1 MKGISMALL
10 MGAFAAAHSAVA
22 QTPTGTLRVRI
33 ECARSGPL
41 YLIVVNEKNFKDTK
55 KGVANALIIIDDKMA
70 EKGECIHE
78 IRDLPHG
85 VYGIKAFLDANGN
98 GKMDTG
104 IFGIPTE
111 PWGMSW
117 NGKKPMTRAPRF
129 EEIAFT
135 FDGDRDVALR
145 IE

>member
-1 MKGISMALL
+1 MALL
-10 MGAFAAAHSAVA
+10 MGAFAAAHPAGA

-117 NGKKPMTRAPRF
+117 NAGRRFGFPRF
-129 EEIAFT
+129 DDIAFRVGK
-135 FDGDRDVALR
+135 DIRGIR
-145 IE
+145 IEVR